1 MKLSADCIVCMIK
14 RQAEN
19 LKGLGEG
26 EKTAYLKDVLRVIAE
41 APEGASAP
49 VVTERLNA
57 LHEARF
63 GSPFS
68 FRELKQGY
76 NRMMLGKERELEAEI
91 AASED
96 PLRLAL
102 QYARVGNYI
111 DFGAMGSVS
120 EEKLQSLLSG
130 AKSDPVD
137 ERELAALRED
147 LSTGKRLVYCLDNCG
162 EIVLDKLLLKEIGRQ
177 HPQLKLTALVRGK
190 EVLNDVTRE
199 DAEAVG
205 LPDVAEVMDNGTG
218 IAGTE
223 LSRLPPEAEKA
234 LREADVILS
243 KGQGNFET
251 LHGCGLNIYYLFL
264 CKCGYF
270 TRRFGLEQFQG
281 VLLNE
286 KNQRFQEGRRET
298 C

>member
-1 MKLSADCIVCMIK
+1 MKLSADCIVCMVK

-19 LKGLGEG
+19 LRDNFSEDK
-26 EKTAYLKDVLRVIAE
+26 KTAYLKAVLQVILE
-41 APEGASAP
+41 APEDASAP

-57 LHEARF
+57 LYEAWF

-68 FRELKQGY
+68 FRELKQTY
-76 NRMMLGKERELEAEI
+76 NAMMLEKEQEIAEEI

-111 DFGAMGSVS
+111 DFGAMGSVN
-120 EEKLQSLLSG
+120 EEKLQSLLSR

-137 ERELAALRED
+137 EGELAALRKD
-147 LSTGKRLVYCLDNCG
+147 LSAGKRLVYCLDNCG
-162 EIVLDKLLLKEIGRQ
+162 EIVLDKLLMKEIRRQ
-177 HPQLKLTALVRGK
+177 YPRLKLTVLVRGK
-190 EVLNDVTRE
+190 EVLNDATRE
-199 DAEAVG
+199 DAETVG
-205 LPDVAEVMDNGTG
+205 LSAVAAILDNGTG

-223 LSRLPPEAEKA
+223 LSHLPPEAEAA

-264 CKCGYF
+264 CKCEHF

-286 KNQRFQEGRRET
+286 KSRRLA
-298 C
+298 

>member
-1 MKLSADCIVCMIK
+1 MKLSADCIVCMVK

-19 LKGLGEG
+19 LKGNFDENK
-26 EKTAYLKDVLRVIAE
+26 KTAYLKAVLEEIAK
-41 APEGASAP
+41 APEDVSAP

-57 LHEARF
+57 LHEAWF

-76 NRMMLGKERELEAEI
+76 NRMMLEKEREIEGEI
-91 AASED
+91 TASED

-120 EEKLQSLLSG
+120 EEKLRDLLSG

-137 ERELAALRED
+137 EGELAALRKD
-147 LSTGKRLVYCLDNCG
+147 LAAGKRLVYCLDNCG

-177 HPQLKLTALVRGK
+177 YPQLELTALVRGK
-190 EVLNDVTRE
+190 EVLNDATRE

-205 LPDVAEVMDNGTG
+205 LPAVAAVLDSGTG

-223 LSRLPPEAEKA
+223 LSRLSPEAEEA
-234 LREADVILS
+234 LRKADVILS

-264 CKCGYF
+264 CKCEHF
-270 TRRFGLEQFQG
+270 TRRFGLERFQG
-281 VLLNE
+281 VFLNE
-286 KNQRFQEGRRET
+286 KNRRFSEEKEIK
-298 C
+298 

>member
-1 MKLSADCIVCMIK
+1 MKLSADCIVCMVK

-19 LKGLGEG
+19 LRDNFSEDK
-26 EKTAYLKDVLRVIAE
+26 KTAYLKAVLQVILE
-41 APEGASAP
+41 APEDASAP

-57 LHEARF
+57 LYEAWF

-68 FRELKQGY
+68 FRELKQTY
-76 NRMMLGKERELEAEI
+76 NAMMLEKEQEIAEEI
-91 AASED
+91 AAAED

-111 DFGAMGSVS
+111 DFGAMGSVN

-137 ERELAALRED
+137 EGELAALQKD
-147 LSTGKRLVYCLDNCG
+147 LSAGKRLVYCLDNCG
-162 EIVLDKLLLKEIGRQ
+162 EIVLDKLLMKEIRRQ
-177 HPQLKLTALVRGK
+177 YPRLKLTVLVRGK
-190 EVLNDVTRE
+190 EVLNDATRE
-199 DAEAVG
+199 DAETVG
-205 LPDVAEVMDNGTG
+205 LSAVAAVLDNGTG

-223 LSRLPPEAEKA
+223 LSHLSPEAEAA

-264 CKCGYF
+264 CKCEHF
-270 TRRFGLEQFQG
+270 TRRFGLKQFQG

-286 KNQRFQEGRRET
+286 KSQ
-298 C
+298 CLA

>member
-1 MKLSADCIVCMIK
+1 MKLSADCILCMIK

-19 LKGLGEG
+19 LQGLAEDQ
-26 EKTAYLKDVLRVIAE
+26 KTAYLKAVLEEIAK
-41 APEGASAP
+41 APEDASAP

-57 LHEARF
+57 LHEAWF

-76 NRMMLGKERELEAEI
+76 NRMMLEKEREIEGEI
-91 AASED
+91 TASKD

-120 EEKLQSLLSG
+120 EEKLCDLLSG

-137 ERELAALRED
+137 EGELAALRKD
-147 LSTGKRLVYCLDNCG
+147 LAAGKRLVYCLDNCG
-162 EIVLDKLLLKEIGRQ
+162 EIVLDKLLLKEIRRQ
-177 HPQLKLTALVRGK
+177 YPQLELTALVRGK
-190 EVLNDVTRE
+190 EVLNDATRE

-205 LPDVAEVMDNGTG
+205 LSAVAAVLDSGTG

-223 LSRLPPEAEKA
+223 LSRLSPEAEEA
-234 LREADVILS
+234 LRKADVILS

-264 CKCGYF
+264 CKCEHF
-270 TRRFGLEQFQG
+270 TRRFGLERFQG
-281 VLLNE
+281 VFLNE
-286 KNQRFQEGRRET
+286 KDQRFQ
-298 C
+298 